1 MRAVWPTFLKTFW
14 RRAWLVGLLFAASG
28 AMAAPAPRLGA
39 IGLIGVRLGGDASAT
54 RLVLDLDAAI
64 SGKLLTGESSKSRLV
79 VALPSMLSASAMQG
93 QGRGLVTDWN
103 VRDDGNGAR
112 LVLNLAPGA
121 VVAHRFLIPP
131 GADGGPW
138 RYVIDVKTETP
149 KEDPPVGVSVAVRPP
164 TSQMAQAPATQTTV
178 GNARL
183 LSGGV
188 SSPLA
193 RISTAF
199 HANSSAPLLADPD
212 KPSDV
217 ASKPVTQKTPIP
229 IAQVPD
235 APGFV
240 RPGIAR
246 ADSPA
251 PRPVAIS
258 QASSIRST
266 TSLVQKSGQKVIVID
281 AGHGGH
287 DPGARSLVRNEKD
300 ITLAAAL
307 ALKGRLEKSGRYR
320 VVLTRATD
328 IFIPLEARVQ
338 IARKAGADL
347 FISLHADSAGSDPT
361 PHGASIYTL
370 SDSGQKRVNYVLG
383 PHEWFSNSGDR
394 RSDPGI
400 RQILLDLTQRSTR
413 NRSSQFASILID
425 HISDKVN
432 LLPRSHRDA
441 GYFVLL
447 APDVPA
453 VLMEMGFIT
462 NPSDEMRLTDP
473 AQREQLMAGVAEAID
488 AYFLGGTRLA
498 AG

>member
-1 MRAVWPTFLKTFW
+1 MPAVWPTFLKTFW

-28 AMAAPAPRLGA
+28 AMAATAPRSGA

-64 SGKLLTGESSKSRLV
+64 TAKFLTGESSKSRLV
-79 VALPSMLSASAMQG
+79 VSLPSILSASAMQG
-93 QGRGLVTDWN
+93 QGRGLVTDWS

-121 VVAHRFLIPP
+121 TVAHRFLIPP

-138 RYVIDVKTETP
+138 RYVIDVKTDTP
-149 KEDPPVGVSVAVRPP
+149 KDDPPANSVVATRPQTPQTPQMVQTP
-164 TSQMAQAPATQTTV
+164 TPQTTTSNV
-178 GNARL
+178 RL

-188 SSPLA
+188 ASPLA

-199 HANSSAPLLADPD
+199 HPSSGAPLLTDPNEPLD
-212 KPSDV
+212 GSYATRDG
-217 ASKPVTQKTPIP
+217 ASPV
-229 IAQVPD
+229 AQVPD

-240 RPGIAR
+240 RPAIAR
-246 ADSPA
+246 APS
-251 PRPVAIS
+251 V
-258 QASSIRST
+258 RST
-266 TSLVQKSGQKVIVID
+266 ANRVQKPVQKVIVID

-328 IFIPLEARVQ
+328 VFIPLEARVQ

-413 NRSSQFASILID
+413 NRSSQFASILIE

-498 AG
+498 AD

>member
-1 MRAVWPTFLKTFW
+1 MRAPWPTFFKTLW
-14 RRAWLVGLLFAASG
+14 RRAWLAGLLFAASG
-28 AMAAPAPRLGA
+28 AIAATASRPAA

-54 RLVLDLDAAI
+54 RVVLDLDAAI
-64 SGKLLTGESSKSRLV
+64 TGKLLIGESSKSRLV
-79 VALPSMLSASAMQG
+79 VYLPSILSASAMQG
-93 QGRGLVTDWN
+93 QGRGLVTDWSL
-103 VRDDGNGAR
+103 RDDGNGAR
-112 LVLNLAPGA
+112 LVLNVAPGA
-121 VVAHRFLIPP
+121 VMAHRFLIPP

-149 KEDPPVGVSVAVRPP
+149 KDDPPAGASI
-164 TSQMAQAPATQTTV
+164 AP
-178 GNARL
+178 RL
-183 LSGGV
+183 LSAGV
-188 SSPLA
+188 ASPIA
-193 RISTAF
+193 RMSTAF
-199 HANSSAPLLADPD
+199 HASPGTLLLAGPA

-217 ASKPVTQKTPIP
+217 DSKLLAQDGPTPT
-229 IAQVPD
+229 AQVPD

-258 QASSIRST
+258 RASSIRSAA
-266 TSLVQKSGQKVIVID
+266 SRVQKPVQKVIVID

-307 ALKGRLEKSGRYR
+307 ALKRCLENSGRYR

-328 IFIPLEARVQ
+328 VFIPLEARVQ

-370 SDSGQKRVNYVLG
+370 SDSGQKRVNNVLG

-473 AQREQLMAGVAEAID
+473 AQRQQLMAGVAEAID

-498 AG
+498 AD

>member
-1 MRAVWPTFLKTFW
+1 MSAPWPTFFNRFW
-14 RRAWLVGLLFAASG
+14 LRAWLAGLLLAASG
-28 AMAAPAPRLGA
+28 AMAATAPRLGA

-54 RLVLDLDAAI
+54 RVVLDLDAAI
-64 SGKLLTGESSKSRLV
+64 TGRLLTGESSKNRLV
-79 VALPSMLSASAMQG
+79 VSLPSILSTNAMQG
-93 QGRGLVTDWN
+93 PGRGLVTGWS

-112 LVLNLAPGA
+112 LVLNVAPGA
-121 VVAHRFLIPP
+121 VMAHRFLIPP

-138 RYVIDVKTETP
+138 RYVIDVKNETP
-149 KEDPPVGVSVAVRPP
+149 KDDPPASVSVAALPQTP
-164 TSQMAQAPATQTTV
+164 QTTTS
-178 GNARL
+178 NTRL

-188 SSPLA
+188 ASPLA

-199 HANSSAPLLADPD
+199 HPSFNAPNLAGPD
-212 KPSDV
+212 KPSDLDPKPEMRDGLAPV
-217 ASKPVTQKTPIP
+217 AHI
-229 IAQVPD
+229 PD
-235 APGFV
+235 APGFE
-240 RPGIAR
+240 RPAIAR

-251 PRPVAIS
+251 ARPVALS
-258 QASSIRST
+258 RASLMRPTASHI
-266 TSLVQKSGQKVIVID
+266 QKPVQKVIVID

-307 ALKGRLEKSGRYR
+307 ALKGRLETSGRYR

-328 IFIPLEARVQ
+328 VFIPLEDRVQ

-498 AG
+498 AD

>member
-1 MRAVWPTFLKTFW
+1 MPAPWPTFFKTFW
-14 RRAWLVGLLFAASG
+14 RLVWLAGLLFAASG
-28 AMAAPAPRLGA
+28 AMAATAPRSGA
-39 IGLIGVRLGGDASAT
+39 IGLIGVRLGGDGFAT

-64 SGKLLTGESSKSRLV
+64 TGKLLTAESSTSRLV
-79 VALPSMLSASAMQG
+79 VSLPSILSASAMQG
-93 QGRGLVTDWN
+93 QGRGLVTDWS
-103 VRDDGNGAR
+103 VREDRNGAR
-112 LVLNLAPGA
+112 LILNLAPGA
-121 VVAHRFLIPP
+121 VMAHRFLIPP

-149 KEDPPVGVSVAVRPP
+149 NDASSTVAKVAPRL
-164 TSQMAQAPATQTTV
+164 QAPQIAQTPTPQTTTV
-178 GNARL
+178 NARL

-188 SSPLA
+188 ASPLA

-199 HANSSAPLLADPD
+199 HASPGVPPLAGPD
-212 KPSDV
+212 WPSDADSQPSTEDV
-217 ASKPVTQKTPIP
+217 QAP
-229 IAQVPD
+229 IAQFQNE
-235 APGFV
+235 PGFV
-240 RPGIAR
+240 RPAVGR

-251 PRPVAIS
+251 ARPVAIS
-258 QASSIRST
+258 RSSSIRPA
-266 TSLVQKSGQKVIVID
+266 TSRVPKPIQKVIVID

-328 IFIPLEARVQ
+328 VFIPLEARVQ

-370 SDSGQKRVNYVLG
+370 SDSGQRRVNNVLG

-473 AQREQLMAGVAEAID
+473 VQREQLMAGVAEAID